1 MIDDEKTPKNDAERL
16 REELTATVDELEQR
30 LAPSELLAS
39 AKRTARRKPVAVIG
53 AAVGVAGAI
62 AGAILLGARRR

>member
-1 MIDDEKTPKNDAERL
+1 MSDEKTSDDDAERL

-30 LAPSELLAS
+30 LAPSALLAS
-39 AKRTARRKPVAVIG
+39 AKRTVRRKPVAAIG

>member
-1 MIDDEKTPKNDAERL
+1 MSDHNQRPDDDAERT
-16 REELTATVDELEQR
+16 REELAATIDELERR
-30 LAPSELLAS
+30 LAPRELLAS

-53 AAVGVAGAI
+53 TAVGVAGAI